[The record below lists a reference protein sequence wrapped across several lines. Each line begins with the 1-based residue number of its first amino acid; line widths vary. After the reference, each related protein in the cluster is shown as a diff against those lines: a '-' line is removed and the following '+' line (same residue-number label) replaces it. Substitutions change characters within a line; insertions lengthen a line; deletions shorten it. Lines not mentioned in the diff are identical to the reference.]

1 MISMAAPAGNQ
12 NAAKKNRMLTDALKR
27 ELTQN
32 PDKVLKIAQRL
43 IDSAIAGE
51 PWAQSL
57 IHDRIDGKVPQAIV
71 GDDEEPSLS
80 MIHRIERVIV
90 RPDPKNTDG

>member
-71 GDDEEPSLS
+71 GDDEESPLS